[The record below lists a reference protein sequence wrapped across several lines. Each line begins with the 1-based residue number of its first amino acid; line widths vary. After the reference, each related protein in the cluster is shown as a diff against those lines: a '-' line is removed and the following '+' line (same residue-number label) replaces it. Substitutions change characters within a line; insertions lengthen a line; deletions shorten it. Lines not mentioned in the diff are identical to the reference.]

1 MLDIQ
6 FLGKLFQSGFLGLV
20 NHNFHHL
27 LADELSLGALSV
39 AGGSHLLSCS
49 LGDAKSKHSEEVS
62 VSGLSLHEGLNG
74 GVPFLDDGAQ
84 LVSGDVH
91 TVEVSVA
98 VEALHFLDLHLHFS
112 PGLIVALFVQIGQ
125 RYLEHTTFQ
134 AVSGDLY
141 TQTQG

>member
-39 AGGSHLLSCS
+39 AGSADLLSCS
-49 LGDAKSKHSEEVS
+49 LGEANGEHSEEVS
-62 VSGLSLHEGLNG
+62 ISGLGLHEGLNG
-74 GVPFLDDGAQ
+74 GVPFLDNGAQ
-84 LVSGDVH
+84 LISGDVH

-98 VEALHFLDLHLHFS
+98 IETFHFLDLHLHFS
-112 PGLIVALFVQIGQ
+112 PGLVIAFSVQIGK
-125 RYLEHTTFQ
+125 
-134 AVSGDLY
+134 
-141 TQTQG
+141 